1 MRRGGKVSLMS
12 EDPAVTPPESTR
24 CPWCSTLAPAGAST
38 CSSCGA
44 ALVAS
49 SEGSLPGVTSI
60 DAEAVLRGRT
70 SAKPR
75 GGLLGLLSGETGDTV
90 DVPSAAELSSLAP
103 PPVSVRME
111 MMRLELDAERQRL
124 EGEAAGM
131 AADAAV
137 DGEISRIPRGMRAP
151 KASSAPASDD
161 PAAEET
167 SASETEPANGA
178 AGPASDSSVP
188 ATGAAPPAGTG
199 STDSSSAS
207 AR

>member
-1 MRRGGKVSLMS
+1 MS
-12 EDPAVTPPESTR
+12 EDPAATPPESTR

-131 AADAAV
+131 AADAVV
-137 DGEISRIPRGMRAP
+137 DGEISRIPPGMLAP
-151 KASSAPASDD
+151 QAPAAPATDA

-167 SASETEPANGA
+167 SASETAPANGA
-178 AGPASDSSVP
+178 AAPASDSSVP
-188 ATGAAPPAGTG
+188 ATGAVPPAGTG

>member
-1 MRRGGKVSLMS
+1 MS
-12 EDPAVTPPESTR
+12 EDPAATPPESTR

-111 MMRLELDAERQRL
+111 MIRLELDAERQRL

-131 AADAAV
+131 AADAVV
-137 DGEISRIPRGMRAP
+137 DGEISRIPASMLAP
-151 KASSAPASDD
+151 QAPSAPSIDAPS
-161 PAAEET
+161 AEEK
-167 SASETEPANGA
+167 SASETAPANGA
-178 AGPASDSSVP
+178 AAPTSDGPVP
-188 ATGAAPPAGTG
+188 ATGAVPPGGTG
-199 STDSSSAS
+199 STDSRSAS
-207 AR
+207 AP

>member
-1 MRRGGKVSLMS
+1 LRRGSRVSLMP
-12 EDPAVTPPESTR
+12 EDPAATPPESTR

-75 GGLLGLLSGETGDTV
+75 GGILGLLSGETGDTV

-111 MMRLELDAERQRL
+111 MIRLELDAERQRL

-131 AADAAV
+131 AADAVV
-137 DGEISRIPRGMRAP
+137 DGEISRIPPGMLAP
-151 KASSAPASDD
+151 QAPSAPSTDAPS
-161 PAAEET
+161 AEET
-167 SASETEPANGA
+167 SASETAPANGA
-178 AGPASDSSVP
+178 TAPASDGSVP
-188 ATGAAPPAGTG
+188 ATGAVPPGGTA

>member
-1 MRRGGKVSLMS
+1 MS
-12 EDPAVTPPESTR
+12 EDPAATPPESTR

-111 MMRLELDAERQRL
+111 MIRLELDAERQRL

-131 AADAAV
+131 AADAVV
-137 DGEISRIPRGMRAP
+137 DGEISRIPPGMLAP
-151 KASSAPASDD
+151 QAPSAPAIAA

-167 SASETEPANGA
+167 SASETAPANGA
-178 AGPASDSSVP
+178 TAPASDGSVP
-188 ATGAAPPAGTG
+188 ATGAVPPAGTG

>member
-1 MRRGGKVSLMS
+1 MS
-12 EDPAVTPPESTR
+12 EDPAATPPESTR

-111 MMRLELDAERQRL
+111 MIRLELDAERQRL

-131 AADAAV
+131 AADAVV
-137 DGEISRIPRGMRAP
+137 DGEISRIPPEMLAP
-151 KASSAPASDD
+151 EAPSAPTIAA
-161 PAAEET
+161 PTAEET
-167 SASETEPANGA
+167 SASETAPANGA
-178 AGPASDSSVP
+178 TAPASDGSAP
-188 ATGAAPPAGTG
+188 ATGAVPPAGTG

>member
-1 MRRGGKVSLMS
+1 MS
-12 EDPAVTPPESTR
+12 EDPAATPTESTR

-60 DAEAVLRGRT
+60 DPEAVLRGRT

-75 GGLLGLLSGETGDTV
+75 GGLLGMLSGETGDTV

-131 AADAAV
+131 AADAVV
-137 DGEISRIPRGMRAP
+137 DGEISRIPPGMLAP
-151 KASSAPASDD
+151 QAPSAPSTAAPS
-161 PAAEET
+161 AEET
-167 SASETEPANGA
+167 SGSETAPANGA
-178 AGPASDSSVP
+178 AAPASDGSVP
-188 ATGAAPPAGTG
+188 AKGAVPPAGTG

>member
-1 MRRGGKVSLMS
+1 MS
-12 EDPAVTPPESTR
+12 EDPAVTPPEPTR

-131 AADAAV
+131 AADAVV
-137 DGEISRIPRGMRAP
+137 DGEISRIPPGMLAP
-151 KASSAPASDD
+151 QAPSAPAAAPS
-161 PAAEET
+161 AEET
-167 SASETEPANGA
+167 SASATAPANGA
-178 AGPASDSSVP
+178 AAPASDDSVP
-188 ATGAAPPAGTG
+188 AKGAVSPGGTG

>member
-1 MRRGGKVSLMS
+1 MS
-12 EDPAVTPPESTR
+12 EDPAATPPEGTR
-24 CPWCSTLAPAGAST
+24 CPWCSTLAPVGAST

-131 AADAAV
+131 AADAVV
-137 DGEISRIPRGMRAP
+137 DGEISRIPPGMLAP
-151 KASSAPASDD
+151 QAPSAPTIAAPS
-161 PAAEET
+161 AEET
-167 SASETEPANGA
+167 SASETAPANGA
-178 AGPASDSSVP
+178 AAPTSDGSVP
-188 ATGAAPPAGTG
+188 PTGAVPPGGSG

>member
-1 MRRGGKVSLMS
+1 LRRGGRVSLMS

-75 GGLLGLLSGETGDTV
+75 GGILGLLSGETGDTV

-111 MMRLELDAERQRL
+111 MIRLELDAERQRL

-131 AADAAV
+131 AADAVV
-137 DGEISRIPRGMRAP
+137 DGEISRIPPGMLAP
-151 KASSAPASDD
+151 QAPSAPSTDAPS
-161 PAAEET
+161 AEET
-167 SASETEPANGA
+167 SASGA
-178 AGPASDSSVP
+178 VP
-188 ATGAAPPAGTG
+188 PGGTA